1 MNRKNDNIQYL
12 KHALA
17 FFGIGIMM
25 SLFSVGMA
33 QQRPKIAYT
42 SAADLTLVGKIGP
55 TEKIFHRVDTNV
67 FDDLP
72 AAVRK
77 RVVQSGGLAVTF
89 KTNSP
94 AIYAKWCTANTIASA
109 TMTAVAYRGLDL
121 YIKRNGRWQY
131 AGIAR
136 PREDQECASTTIIRG
151 MDTEEKECL
160 LYLPLYDETTR
171 LEVGVDDGST
181 MQAGAYPFRKRVL
194 VYGSSIVQGSSAS
207 RSGLAYPA
215 RLSRETGIEFL
226 NLGMGGS
233 AKMEKSVVDMV
244 ASFEADAFLLDCIPN
259 SAPALVTQRTAY
271 LVETIREKHPDVPII
286 VMQSII
292 REHGY
297 FNLESGKR
305 IKQQNENVKTEVE
318 KLIKKGIKN
327 LHFIPADDL
336 LGHDHEGTVDGTHP
350 NDMGF
355 DRMIQV
361 IKPKLLEVLAPIVNG
376 DS

>member
-1 MNRKNDNIQYL
+1 MNRKKGNINCL
-12 KHALA
+12 KQALA
-17 FFGIGIMM
+17 FCGMWIMM
-25 SLFSVGMA
+25 SLFTCGIA
-33 QQRPKIAYT
+33 QQRSKIAYT
-42 SAADLTLVGKIGP
+42 PAKDLTLVGKISP
-55 TEKIFHRVDTNV
+55 TEKIFHRIDTNV

-72 AAVRK
+72 RAVKK
-77 RVVQSGGLAVTF
+77 RVVQSGGLAVSF

-94 AIYAKWCTANTIASA
+94 TIYAKWCTASTTSSA

-136 PREDQECASTTIIRG
+136 PREGQDCASTTIIQG
-151 MDTEEKECL
+151 MDKEEKECL

-181 MQAGAYPFRKRVL
+181 IQTGAYPFQKRVL
-194 VYGSSIVQGSSAS
+194 VYGSSIVQGASAS

-233 AKMEKSVVDMV
+233 AKMEKSVVDMI

-259 SAPALVTQRTAY
+259 SSPSQVTQRTAY
-271 LVETIREKHPDVPII
+271 LIETIRKKHPDAPII
-286 VMQSII
+286 VMQSVI
-292 REHGY
+292 RERGY
-297 FNLESGKR
+297 FNLASGKR
-305 IKQQNENVKTEVE
+305 IREQNDNVKAEVE
-318 KLIKKGIKN
+318 KLLKKGMKN
-327 LHFIPADDL
+327 LHFIPADDF
-336 LGHDHEGTVDGTHP
+336 LGHDHEGTIDGTHP

-355 DRMIQV
+355 DRMINV
-361 IKPKLLEVLAPIVNG
+361 IKPKLMEVLAPIVN
-376 DS
+376 

>member
-1 MNRKNDNIQYL
+1 MNRKNDNIHYI

-17 FFGIGIMM
+17 FFGIGIVM
-25 SLFSVGMA
+25 SLFTFGMA
-33 QQRPKIAYT
+33 QQRAKIAYT
-42 SAADLTLVGKIGP
+42 PAADLTLVGKIAP

-72 AAVRK
+72 AAVK
-77 RVVQSGGLAVTF
+77 NRVVQSGGLAVSF
-89 KTNSP
+89 RTNSP

-131 AGIAR
+131 AGVAR
-136 PREDQECASTTIIRG
+136 PRDGQDCASTTIIRG
-151 MDTEEKECL
+151 MDNEEKECL

-181 MQAGAYPFRKRVL
+181 MQPGVYPFQKRVL
-194 VYGSSIVQGSSAS
+194 IYGSSIAQGSSAS

-215 RLSRETGIEFL
+215 RLARETGIDFL

-233 AKMEKSVVDMV
+233 AKMEKPVADMI
-244 ASFEADAFLLDCIPN
+244 ASFDMDAFVLDCVPN
-259 SAPALVTQRTAY
+259 SSPNIVSQRTAY
-271 LVETIREKHPDVPII
+271 LVETIRKKHPNAPII
-286 VMQSII
+286 VMQSVI
-292 REHGY
+292 RERGY

-305 IKQQNENVKTEVE
+305 VKQQNENIKIEVA
-318 KLIKKGIKN
+318 KLLQKGVTN
-327 LHFIPADDL
+327 LHFIPADDF

-350 NDMGF
+350 NDLGF
-355 DRMIQV
+355 DRMIRV
-361 IKPKLLEVLAPIVNG
+361 IKPKLTEILGVWEK
-376 DS
+376 